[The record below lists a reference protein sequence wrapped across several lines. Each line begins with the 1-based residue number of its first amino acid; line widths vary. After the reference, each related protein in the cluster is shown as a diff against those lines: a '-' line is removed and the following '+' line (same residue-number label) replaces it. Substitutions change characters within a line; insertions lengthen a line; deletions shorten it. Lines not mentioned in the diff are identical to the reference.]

1 MKLSSFIA
9 ATIFSLA
16 GLAMAVDFPGTAP
29 GAATAQ
35 TDTVVHTLSN
45 QVIGASFKLQ
55 GGQLVVDSIEDKVAG
70 KIYPQSVISPVFKI
84 KTSSVG
90 LLSDWVVTSGPT
102 LADAV
107 VDVNSASNGKH
118 VQGKVIKAT
127 FVSVSG
133 GVIANWQAE
142 LRDESGYIRTVVNFQ
157 GNGTT
162 TQAFTEIEMLCDLEI
177 DPAGA
182 HKVGSQ
188 NGAVL
193 RSGGMFFGVE
203 MPFYWNNLANNRIR
217 GGITTTLS
225 LASGKSYEF
234 AAVMGVYPNGQLRR
248 AFLHYNDRERARSY
262 KPLLHYNCWFDLERS
277 VSSTSMIG
285 RIDTIEQ
292 QLHTQRGVAVDSYVI
307 DDGYDDY
314 SAATGGFWAYD
325 GAKFPNGF
333 TPVADRL
340 EAAGSNLGI
349 WISPGGGYVGV
360 AERAARAK
368 EDLGLSSF
376 SWDLTIPEYYTW
388 WHDRHVSYVQ
398 NDRANYFKW
407 DQLGSSA
414 SGHFMGLMQVAR
426 VMRGIN
432 PDVFVNTTVGTW
444 QSPFWLSQID
454 CTWRGG
460 NDMGF
465 EGDGDE
471 RERWNTYRDRVSWDK
486 IAQTEH
492 IYPLNALMNHGI
504 VFANGHPFA
513 SQAYNGGTKD
523 LRNEVRSFF
532 GGGYAL
538 QELYLTPSL
547 LGPSQWNAIA
557 EGAQWAKAK
566 ADILVDAHFIG
577 PSPATNQ
584 VYGFAAWQN
593 NTGAI
598 TLRNPSSVAKTY
610 DLDIGTAFELPAGV
624 PQAYALQSPYG
635 DQRIQTLT
643 ALAGRITAIELQPY
657 EVLVFD
663 ATVDTSSVHA
673 VLEDSKPKGIAPQTI
688 VFDVSNSFSAGSI
701 TRYELDA
708 NGDGIIDST
717 SSGLSMFTFTD
728 PGIYT
733 AELTVFGSGTGFDT
747 ITKTIEIL
755 AAAPSAAMVPIDSVT
770 SSSIPS
776 NGTSL
781 TNIMNGSGLAEP
793 LTAANRLM
801 VTHTGGLN
809 LSNQYLS
816 NHTDGKTFTFNFSGK
831 SISEIL
837 IWNYSQ
843 NDLRGLDAITAVEI
857 DRGSGFVDQGIS
869 LTLKTANSAEN
880 KAQVLS
886 LGTTLSGVV
895 AIRITV
901 AQAATGPGETAGG
914 FNEVAFASH
923 TVAQN
928 PFAEWASGYGL
939 SADPMAHDDS
949 DTLNNFT
956 EYAMGLDPTR
966 NDAAGAIT
974 LAGDGAG
981 GLQYRFL
988 SAVSKVNFTVESSSD
1003 LAQWWPYNGALVLD
1017 GTHYQIDIPVN
1028 PDSPENVNRFLRLRF
1043 SE

>member
-1 MKLSSFIA
+1 MRFPSFIA
-9 ATIFSLA
+9 APTFALA
-16 GLAMAVDFPGTAP
+16 GMATAVDFPGTAP
-29 GAATAQ
+29 GAATAR
-35 TDTVVHTLSN
+35 TESSVHTVSN
-45 QVIGASFKLQ
+45 QVIGASFKVQ
-55 GGQLVVDSIEDKVAG
+55 GGQLVLDSIKDKVSG
-70 KIYPQSVISPVFKI
+70 KNYPQSVVSPVFKM
-84 KTSSVG
+84 KTSSAG
-90 LLSDWVVTSGPT
+90 LLSDWVVTSGPA

-107 VDVNSASNGKH
+107 VDANSASKGKH
-118 VQGKVIKAT
+118 VPGKVIKAT
-127 FVSVSG
+127 LASMSG

-142 LRDESGYIRTVVNFQ
+142 LRDGSGYIRTVVDFQ
-157 GNGTT
+157 GNGS
-162 TQAFTEIEMLCDLEI
+162 ASGSFTEIEMLCDLQI

-182 HKVGSQ
+182 QKVGSQ
-188 NGAVL
+188 DGAVL

-203 MPFYWNNLANNRIR
+203 MPFYWNNLTNNRIR

-225 LASGKSYEF
+225 LAPDKRYEF
-234 AAVMGVYPNGQLRR
+234 SAVMGVYPNGQLRR

-262 KPLLHYNCWFDLERS
+262 KPLLHYNCWFDLERR
-277 VSSTSMIG
+277 VSATGMIG
-285 RIDTIEQ
+285 RIDEIEE

-325 GAKFPNGF
+325 GTKFPNGF

-340 EAAGSNLGI
+340 KDVGSNLGI
-349 WISPGGGYVGV
+349 WISPGGGYGSV
-360 AERAARAK
+360 AERAERAK
-368 EDLGLSSF
+368 EDLGLNSF

-388 WHDRHVSYVQ
+388 WHDRHVSHVQ

-407 DQLGSSA
+407 DQLGTSA
-414 SGHFMGLMQVAR
+414 SGHFMRLMQVAR

-444 QSPFWLSQID
+444 QSPFWLNQID

-460 NDMGF
+460 NDMGY

-486 IAQTEH
+486 IAETEH

-513 SQAYNGGTKD
+513 AQAYNGGTKD

-547 LGPSQWNAIA
+547 LGPSQWDAIA
-557 EGAQWAKAK
+557 EGARWARNKAN
-566 ADILVDAHFIG
+566 ILVDAHFIG
-577 PSPATNQ
+577 PSPASNQ

-598 TLRNPSSVAKTY
+598 TLRNPSSVVKTY
-610 DLDIGTAFELPAGV
+610 DLDVGTAFELPAGV
-624 PQAYALQSPYG
+624 PQAYVLQAPYG
-635 DQRIQTLT
+635 DQRIQTLST
-643 ALAGRITAIELQPY
+643 LAGRITSIELQPY

-673 VLEDSKPKGIAPQTI
+673 VLEISEPKGIAPQTI
-688 VFDVSNSFSAGSI
+688 LFNVSNSLSASSI

-708 NGDGIIDST
+708 NGDETIDST

-728 PGIYT
+728 PGTYT
-733 AELTVFGSGTGFDT
+733 AELTVFDSGTGFDT
-747 ITKTIEIL
+747 ITRTFEIL
-755 AAAPSAAMVPIDSVT
+755 AVAPSATMVPINHVT
-770 SSSIPS
+770 SSSVPS
-776 NGTSL
+776 SGTSL
-781 TNIMNGSGLAEP
+781 MSMMNGSGLAEP
-793 LTAANRLM
+793 LTAANRLTI
-801 VTHTGGLN
+801 THTGGLN
-809 LSNQYLS
+809 LSHQYLS
-816 NHTDGKTFTFNFSGK
+816 DNTHGETFTFYFSGQ

-843 NDLRGLDAITAVEI
+843 NDARGLDAITAVEI
-857 DRGSGFVDQGIS
+857 DRGSGFVDQNLS
-869 LTLKTANSAEN
+869 LTLQTAIAAGN

-886 LGTTLSGVV
+886 LGKTLSGVV

-901 AQAATGPGETAGG
+901 AQAETGPGETAGG
-914 FNEVAFASH
+914 INEVAFASH
-923 TVAQN
+923 TVARN
-928 PFAEWASGYGL
+928 PFAEWANGYGL
-939 SADPMAHDDS
+939 SADPTANDDS
-949 DTLNNFT
+949 DGLNNFT
-956 EYAMGLDPTR
+956 EYALGLDPTL
-966 NDAAGAIT
+966 NDAERAIT
-974 LAGDGAG
+974 LAGAG
-981 GLQYRFL
+981 VGDLKYRFL
-988 SAVSKVNFTVESSSD
+988 SAVSKVNFTVETSAD
-1003 LAQWWPYNGALVLD
+1003 LERWSPYNGALVID
-1017 GTHYQIDIPVN
+1017 GTHYQIDVPVN
-1028 PDSPENVNRFLRLRF
+1028 PESPGNVSRFLRLRF

>member
-1 MKLSSFIA
+1 
-9 ATIFSLA
+9 
-16 GLAMAVDFPGTAP
+16 MAVDFPGKAP

-35 TDTVVHTLSN
+35 AETAVHTLAN
-45 QVIGASFKLQ
+45 QVIGASFKVQ

-70 KIYPQSVISPVFKI
+70 KIYPQAVATPVFKM

-102 LADAV
+102 IANAAVDA
-107 VDVNSASNGKH
+107 NSASNGKH
-118 VQGKVIKAT
+118 VPGKVIKAT
-127 FVSVSG
+127 LTSNSG

-142 LRDESGYIRTVVNFQ
+142 LRDGSGYIRTVVGFQ
-157 GNGTT
+157 GDGI
-162 TQAFTEIEMLCDLEI
+162 AAGSFTEIEMLCDLKI

-182 HKVGSQ
+182 QVVGSQ
-188 NGAVL
+188 SGAVL
-193 RSGGMFFGVE
+193 RSGGMFFGLE
-203 MPFYWNNLANNRIR
+203 IPFYWNNLTNNRIR
-217 GGITTTLS
+217 GGVTTTLS
-225 LASGKSYEF
+225 LAPGKSYEF
-234 AAVMGVYPNGQLRR
+234 AAVMGVYPKGQLRR

-262 KPLLHYNCWFDLERS
+262 KPLLHYNCWFDLERN
-277 VSSTSMIG
+277 VSATGMIG
-285 RIDTIEQ
+285 RIDAIEE
-292 QLHTQRGVAVDSYVI
+292 QLHTQRGVAVASYVI

-314 SAATGGFWAYD
+314 SAATGGFWDYD
-325 GAKFPNGF
+325 DMKFPNGF

-340 EAAGSNLGI
+340 MDAGSNLGI
-349 WISPGGGYVGV
+349 WISPGGGYLGV

-368 EDLGLSSF
+368 EDLSLISF
-376 SWDLTIPEYYTW
+376 NWDLTIPEYYTW
-388 WHDRHVSYVQ
+388 WHDRHVSHVQ

-426 VMRGIN
+426 GMRGIN
-432 PDVFVNTTVGTW
+432 PDVFINTTVGTW
-444 QSPFWLSQID
+444 QSPFWLSHID

-460 NDMGF
+460 DDMGF

-523 LRNEVRSFF
+523 LRHEVRSFF

-557 EGAQWAKAK
+557 EGAKWAKNK
-566 ADILVDAHFIG
+566 ASILVDAHFIG

-593 NTGAI
+593 NAGAI
-598 TLRNPSSVAKTY
+598 TLRNPSSVAKVY
-610 DLDIGTAFELPAGV
+610 NLDVGTAFELPAGT
-624 PQAYALQSPYG
+624 PQAYALQSPYA

-643 ALAGRITAIELQPY
+643 TLAGRVTSIELQPF

-673 VLEDSKPKGIAPQTI
+673 VMEAEEPKGIAPQTI
-688 VFDVSNSFSAGSI
+688 LFDVSKSFPAASI

-708 NGDGIIDST
+708 NSDGTIDST
-717 SSGLSMFTFTD
+717 GSGLSMFTFTQ
-728 PGIYT
+728 PGTYT
-733 AELTVFGSGTGFDT
+733 AKLTVFGAGAESET
-747 ITKTIEIL
+747 ITKTIQIP
-755 AAAPSAAMVPIDSVT
+755 AFTPAAMIVPCDSVISNST
-770 SSSIPS
+770 SS
-776 NGTSL
+776 NGTNLSS
-781 TNIMNGSGLAEP
+781 IINGSGLAEP
-793 LTAANRLM
+793 LTAANRLT

-809 LSNQYLS
+809 PSNQYLAD
-816 NHTDGKTFTFNFSGK
+816 NTDGKTFTFYFAGK
-831 SISEIL
+831 SINEIL
-837 IWNYSQ
+837 LWNYSQ
-843 NDLRGLDAITAVEI
+843 NDARGLDAITAVEI
-857 DRGSGFVDQGIS
+857 DRGSGFVDQNLS
-869 LTLKTANSAEN
+869 LTLQTANVAMN

-886 LGTTLSGVV
+886 LGTTISGVV

-901 AQAATGPGETAGG
+901 AQSETGLGETAGG

-928 PFAEWASGYGL
+928 
-939 SADPMAHDDS
+939 
-949 DTLNNFT
+949 
-956 EYAMGLDPTR
+956 
-966 NDAAGAIT
+966 
-974 LAGDGAG
+974 
-981 GLQYRFL
+981 
-988 SAVSKVNFTVESSSD
+988 
-1003 LAQWWPYNGALVLD
+1003 
-1017 GTHYQIDIPVN
+1017 
-1028 PDSPENVNRFLRLRF
+1028 
-1043 SE
+1043 